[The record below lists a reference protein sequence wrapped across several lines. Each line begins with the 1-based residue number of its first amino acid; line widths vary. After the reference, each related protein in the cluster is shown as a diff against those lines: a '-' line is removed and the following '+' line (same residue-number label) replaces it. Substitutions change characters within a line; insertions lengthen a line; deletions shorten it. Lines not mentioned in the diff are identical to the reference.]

1 MEDEIG
7 KITHYFSKIDVGII
21 KIIKGKLK
29 VGDTIR
35 IKGHTSDFTQEVESL
50 QMEHESV
57 DSISVG
63 EEGGLKVKSSVR
75 VKDKVF
81 LVTE

>member
-21 KIIKGKLK
+21 KLTKGKLK

-35 IKGHTSDFTQEVESL
+35 IKGHTSDLTQEVESL

-57 DSISVG
+57 DSISAG
-63 EEGGLKVKSSVR
+63 DEAGLKVKNPVR

>member
-21 KIIKGKLK
+21 KLSKGKLK

-35 IKGHTSDFTQEVESL
+35 IKGHTSDLTQL
-50 QMEHESV
+50 T
-57 DSISVG
+57 DG
-63 EEGGLKVKSSVR
+63 
-75 VKDKVF
+75 
-81 LVTE
+81 T

>member
-21 KIIKGKLK
+21 KLSKGKLK

-35 IKGHTSDFTQEVESL
+35 IKGHTSDLTQEVESL

-63 EEGGLKVKSSVR
+63 DEAGLKVKNPVR

>member
-7 KITHYFSKIDVGII
+7 TITHYFSKIDVGII
-21 KIIKGKLK
+21 KLTKGKLK

-35 IKGHTSDFTQEVESL
+35 IKGHTSDLTQEVESL
-50 QMEHESV
+50 QMEHEPV
-57 DSISVG
+57 DSISAG
-63 EEGGLKVKSSVR
+63 DEAGLRVKSPVR

>member
-7 KITHYFSKIDVGII
+7 TITHYFSKIDVGII
-21 KIIKGKLK
+21 KLAKGKLK

-35 IKGHTSDFTQEVESL
+35 IKGHTSDLTQEVNSL
-50 QMEHESV
+50 QMEHEPV
-57 DSISVG
+57 DSISAG
-63 EEGGLKVKSSVR
+63 DEAGLRVKSPVR

>member
-21 KIIKGKLK
+21 KLAKGKLK

-35 IKGHTSDFTQEVESL
+35 IKGHTSDLTQEVNSL
-50 QMEHESV
+50 QMEHEPV
-57 DSISVG
+57 DSISAG
-63 EEGGLKVKSSVR
+63 DEAGLRVKSPVR